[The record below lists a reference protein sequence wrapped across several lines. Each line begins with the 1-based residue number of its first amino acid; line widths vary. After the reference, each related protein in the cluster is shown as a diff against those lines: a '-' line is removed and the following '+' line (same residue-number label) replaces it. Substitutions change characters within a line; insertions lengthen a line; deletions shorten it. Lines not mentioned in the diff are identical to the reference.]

1 MEALMIKPPNFDPT
15 HQYPVYQH
23 VYGGPHIQRV
33 RNAWSAETLFWQLL
47 AQQGIVVWVL
57 DNSTASGKGAVSTWP
72 VYQRFGELELR
83 DLEDGLDWL
92 LEQSFVDH
100 DRIGIEGWSYGCLLY
115 TSPSPRDGL
124 LSRMPSSA

>member
-1 MEALMIKPPNFDPT
+1 MEALMIKSENFDPT
-15 HQYPVYQH
+15 QQYPVYQH
-23 VYGGPHIQRV
+23 IYGGPHLQRV

-92 LEQSFVDH
+92 LEQSFIDRELWWIYGQLRPDPQQTLVDGN
-100 DRIGIEGWSYGCLLY
+100 RWWI
-115 TSPSPRDGL
+115 RN
-124 LSRMPSSA
+124 